1 MYKKHFKAWGLEKN
15 LKSEESIAM
24 IKIAEHRRLTSNK
37 DTIFIRRG
45 KPVEPGKLR
54 RFAKRH
60 GLVVD
65 GGASSQRDAQG
76 NSLLIRESLMTGMG

>member
-15 LKSEESIAM
+15 LKADESIAM
-24 IKIAEHRRLTSNK
+24 LRIAERRRMANK
-37 DTIFIRRG
+37 KTNFVRRG

-60 GLVVD
+60 GLMGDEVA
-65 GGASSQRDAQG
+65 GSPSSAQG
-76 NSLLIRESLMTGMG
+76 IARLPQFDP